1 MLNVNK
7 VWTPN
12 GYQTGPVN
20 SLVGKGESII
30 DYTNGTGT
38 LVTKGKVGVDN
49 QPSSVRRDDN
59 NVIAGNDIDWSNGM
73 KFSDQVAPLTAKLQ
87 MYNNIEKRVGKKS
100 ELSSLS
106 KQTMELQKNQLDRAK
121 APILQAMKNITDR
134 QERQHQIEDYAAQ
147 IKHNCGKDRFDKGKS
162 FWKSYTTGGKGK
174 VSNLMLDAGYALPAL
189 LETQMLNHWRRENPV
204 MPNIYA
210 ANRYAPIALQ
220 TMADNRVSANPI
232 LEKLYAQDRQ
242 AAYQLANSGG
252 YTGGQRQANRVALA
266 LGNQRNVADA
276 LMNVQEKNAAY
287 RNAYAEMAARLGD
300 SDAQRLQQSNQY
312 GWEAYNRAHGAKTKG
327 IETHLSNLGLI
338 GQKWLS
344 QRIKNKQYGDI
355 LDMYQQDIDNK
366 KEALKTIYGIGTD
379 GSKGATGNT
388 GSTKKSTGSG
398 ANNSY
403 IRPNGQQYEMNMY
416 QRNIQPQQNWQNKAM
431 QDIDNLQL
439 PDLPYQYTNY
449 LDTIDWS
456 KYFDAQKKY
465 NKIITGKN
473 GIPKSSQYYSYI
485 STDTPRGNYLSNLI
499 PQLIPTLPDTSK
511 YMQEYQKRMGI
522 PMDKLRSNYNKYLGG
537 DIFVHSNEP
546 LGFTRMTAPNN
557 KNTINEYGFP
567 INQDQMIR
575 GLLLYNNNFKVPSIK
590 Q

>member
-1 MLNVNK
+1 MLKGNK

-12 GYQTGPVN
+12 GYQDGPTN

-49 QPSSVRRDDN
+49 QPSSVSTNDN

-87 MYNNIEKRVGKKS
+87 MYNNIEKRVKENK
-100 ELSSLS
+100 LDSLS
-106 KQTMELQKNQLDRAK
+106 KQTKRLQTTQIQQAK
-121 APILQAMKNITDR
+121 TPILDMMKNITDR
-134 QERQHQIEDYAAQ
+134 QQMQHQVEDYNNY
-147 IKHNCGKDRFDKGKS
+147 IKHNCGKDRFDNGKS
-162 FWKSYTTGGKGK
+162 LWDKTKQAISNWSKSGKGK
-174 VSNLMLDAGYALPAL
+174 VPNLMIDAGYAFPAL
-189 LETQMLNHWRRENPV
+189 LETQMLNHWRNEKPI

-220 TMADNRVSANPI
+220 TMAGNRISANPI

-312 GWEAYNRAHGAKTKG
+312 GWEAYNKAHGAKTKG

-344 QRIKNKQYGDI
+344 QRIKNKQYEDTLG
-355 LDMYQQDIDNK
+355 LYQQDIDNRK
-366 KEALKTIYGIGTD
+366 DALKAIYGIGSNDTKSAVTS
-379 GSKGATGNT
+379 GPINNNTASKTTGGNLNILNKYYHNT
-388 GSTKKSTGSG
+388 PLGDVFSLNNPYRIPQADASMQRIPKGKYWMIPDQMQPKRYNSDQIRQAVSG
-398 ANNSY
+398 AQNTRQWAQNILNQNEINMGTIGDGNIYRDVNFRFIEPNNYTWQLRNRYPLAKVTY
-403 IRPNGQQYEMNMY
+403 IPG
-416 QRNIQPQQNWQNKAM
+416 
-431 QDIDNLQL
+431 IDN
-439 PDLPYQYTNY
+439 
-449 LDTIDWS
+449 
-456 KYFDAQKKY
+456 
-465 NKIITGKN
+465 
-473 GIPKSSQYYSYI
+473 
-485 STDTPRGNYLSNLI
+485 
-499 PQLIPTLPDTSK
+499 
-511 YMQEYQKRMGI
+511 
-522 PMDKLRSNYNKYLGG
+522 
-537 DIFVHSNEP
+537 
-546 LGFTRMTAPNN
+546 
-557 KNTINEYGFP
+557 
-567 INQDQMIR
+567 
-575 GLLLYNNNFKVPSIK
+575 
-590 Q
+590 

>member
-1 MLNVNK
+1 MLKGNK

-12 GYQTGPVN
+12 GYQAGPVN

-87 MYNNIEKRVGKKS
+87 MYNDIEKRAGKKS
-100 ELSSLS
+100 DLSSLS
-106 KQTMELQKNQLDRAK
+106 KQTIELQKNQLDRAK

-134 QERQHQIEDYAAQ
+134 QEKQHQIEDYEAQ

-174 VSNLMLDAGYALPAL
+174 VSNLMLDTGYALPAL

-210 ANRYAPIALQ
+210 ANKYAPIALQ
-220 TMADNRVSANPI
+220 TMAGNRVSANPI

-355 LDMYQQDIDNK
+355 LDIYQQDVDNK
-366 KEALKTIYGIGTD
+366 KEALKTIYGIGAD
-379 GSKGATGNT
+379 GSKGAASSGSTNKASTVSGVAPINYRNIAPGWTPSQYSPFIGSPNITRQNTKYDPILNTGKQVVYSQTPSSIPFQSTGNT
-388 GSTKKSTGSG
+388 IMHHNDFVPDDSRQLTDEQR
-398 ANNSY
+398 ARFNS
-403 IRPNGQQYEMNMY
+403 IILHPGE
-416 QRNIQPQQNWQNKAM
+416 QRYLRSYKYGM
-431 QDIDNLQL
+431 QDVIQNPLWFLYGARPDDRL
-439 PDLPYQYTNY
+439 PGFYMNKRNRTNFYT
-449 LDTIDWS
+449 
-456 KYFDAQKKY
+456 
-465 NKIITGKN
+465 
-473 GIPKSSQYYSYI
+473 GI
-485 STDTPRGNYLSNLI
+485 
-499 PQLIPTLPDTSK
+499 
-511 YMQEYQKRMGI
+511 
-522 PMDKLRSNYNKYLGG
+522 
-537 DIFVHSNEP
+537 
-546 LGFTRMTAPNN
+546 
-557 KNTINEYGFP
+557 
-567 INQDQMIR
+567 
-575 GLLLYNNNFKVPSIK
+575 
-590 Q
+590 

>member
-1 MLNVNK
+1 MLKGNK

-12 GYQTGPVN
+12 GYQSGPVN

-49 QPSSVRRDDN
+49 QPSSVSVNDN
-59 NVIAGNDIDWSNGM
+59 NVIAGNDVDWSNGM

-87 MYNNIEKRVGKKS
+87 MYNNIEKRAGKKS

-147 IKHNCGKDRFDKGKS
+147 IKHNCGKDRFDNGKS
-162 FWKSYTTGGKGK
+162 LWDKTKQTISSWSKSGKGK
-174 VSNLMLDAGYALPAL
+174 VSNSMLDLGYAFPAL

-210 ANRYAPIALQ
+210 ANRYTPIALQ
-220 TMADNRVSANPI
+220 TMAGNRVSANPI

-327 IETHLSNLGLI
+327 IETHLANLGLI

-355 LDMYQQDIDNK
+355 LDIYQQDVDNK
-366 KEALKTIYGIGTD
+366 KEALKTIYGIGAD
-379 GSKGATGNT
+379 GSKGVAASGSANKVGSASGSTPISYKNISPGWTPSQYSPFIGSPNITRQNTKYDPILNTEKQVVYSQTPSSIPFQSTGNT
-388 GSTKKSTGSG
+388 IMHHNDFVPDDGRQLTDEQR
-398 ANNSY
+398 ARFNS
-403 IRPNGQQYEMNMY
+403 IVLHPGE
-416 QRNIQPQQNWQNKAM
+416 QRYLRSYKYGM
-431 QDIDNLQL
+431 QDVIQNPLWFLYGSRPDDRL
-439 PDLPYQYTNY
+439 PGFYMNKRNRTNFYT
-449 LDTIDWS
+449 
-456 KYFDAQKKY
+456 
-465 NKIITGKN
+465 
-473 GIPKSSQYYSYI
+473 GI
-485 STDTPRGNYLSNLI
+485 
-499 PQLIPTLPDTSK
+499 
-511 YMQEYQKRMGI
+511 
-522 PMDKLRSNYNKYLGG
+522 
-537 DIFVHSNEP
+537 
-546 LGFTRMTAPNN
+546 
-557 KNTINEYGFP
+557 
-567 INQDQMIR
+567 
-575 GLLLYNNNFKVPSIK
+575 
-590 Q
+590 

>member
-1 MLNVNK
+1 MLKGNK

-12 GYQTGPVN
+12 GYQSGPVN

-49 QPSSVRRDDN
+49 QPSSVSVNDN

-87 MYNNIEKRVGKKS
+87 MYNNIEKRAGKKS

-147 IKHNCGKDRFDKGKS
+147 IKHNCGKDRFDNGKS
-162 FWKSYTTGGKGK
+162 LWDKTKQTISSWTKSGKGK
-174 VSNLMLDAGYALPAL
+174 VSNSMLDLGYAFPAL

-210 ANRYAPIALQ
+210 ANKYAPIALQ
-220 TMADNRVSANPI
+220 TMAGNRVSANPI

-327 IETHLSNLGLI
+327 IEKHLSNLGLI

-355 LDMYQQDIDNK
+355 LDMYQQDVDNK
-366 KEALKTIYGIGTD
+366 KEALKTIYGIGAGDT
-379 GSKGATGNT
+379 KGAAASGSTSKSSNASGTASINYRNIAPGWTPSQYSPFIGSPNITRQNTKYDPILNTGKQVVYSQTPTSIPFQSTGNT
-388 GSTKKSTGSG
+388 IMHHNDFVQDDSRQLTDEQM
-398 ANNSY
+398 ARFNS
-403 IRPNGQQYEMNMY
+403 IVLHPGE
-416 QRNIQPQQNWQNKAM
+416 QRYLRSYKYGM
-431 QDIDNLQL
+431 QDVIQNPLWFLYGARPDDRL
-439 PDLPYQYTNY
+439 PGFYMNKRNRTNFYT
-449 LDTIDWS
+449 
-456 KYFDAQKKY
+456 
-465 NKIITGKN
+465 
-473 GIPKSSQYYSYI
+473 GI
-485 STDTPRGNYLSNLI
+485 
-499 PQLIPTLPDTSK
+499 
-511 YMQEYQKRMGI
+511 
-522 PMDKLRSNYNKYLGG
+522 
-537 DIFVHSNEP
+537 
-546 LGFTRMTAPNN
+546 
-557 KNTINEYGFP
+557 
-567 INQDQMIR
+567 
-575 GLLLYNNNFKVPSIK
+575 
-590 Q
+590 

>member
-1 MLNVNK
+1 MLKGNK

-12 GYQTGPVN
+12 GYQSGPVN

-49 QPSSVRRDDN
+49 QPSSVSVNDN
-59 NVIAGNDIDWSNGM
+59 NVIAGNDVDWSNGM

-87 MYNNIEKRVGKKS
+87 MYNNIEKRAGKKS

-147 IKHNCGKDRFDKGKS
+147 IKHNCGKDRFDNGKS
-162 FWKSYTTGGKGK
+162 LWDKTKQTISSWSKSGKGK
-174 VSNLMLDAGYALPAL
+174 VSNSMLDLGYAFPAL

-210 ANRYAPIALQ
+210 ANRYTPIALQ
-220 TMADNRVSANPI
+220 TMAGNRVSANPI
-232 LEKLYAQDRQ
+232 LEKLYAQDIQ

-327 IETHLSNLGLI
+327 IETHLANLGLI

-355 LDMYQQDIDNK
+355 LDIYQQDVDNK
-366 KEALKTIYGIGTD
+366 KDALKTIYGIGAD
-379 GSKGATGNT
+379 GSKGAAASGSTNKVGSASGSASINYRNIAPGWTPSQYSPFIGSPNITRQNTKYDPILNTGKQVVYSQTPSSIPFQSTGNT
-388 GSTKKSTGSG
+388 IMHHNDFVPDDGRQLTDEQR
-398 ANNSY
+398 ARFNS
-403 IRPNGQQYEMNMY
+403 IVLHPGE
-416 QRNIQPQQNWQNKAM
+416 QRYLRSYKYGM
-431 QDIDNLQL
+431 QDVIQNPLWFLYGSRPDDRL
-439 PDLPYQYTNY
+439 PGFYMNKRNRTNFYT
-449 LDTIDWS
+449 
-456 KYFDAQKKY
+456 
-465 NKIITGKN
+465 
-473 GIPKSSQYYSYI
+473 GI
-485 STDTPRGNYLSNLI
+485 
-499 PQLIPTLPDTSK
+499 
-511 YMQEYQKRMGI
+511 
-522 PMDKLRSNYNKYLGG
+522 
-537 DIFVHSNEP
+537 
-546 LGFTRMTAPNN
+546 
-557 KNTINEYGFP
+557 
-567 INQDQMIR
+567 
-575 GLLLYNNNFKVPSIK
+575 
-590 Q
+590 

>member
-1 MLNVNK
+1 MLKGNK

-12 GYQTGPVN
+12 GYQAGPVN

-87 MYNNIEKRVGKKS
+87 MYNDIEKRAGKKS
-100 ELSSLS
+100 DLSSLS
-106 KQTMELQKNQLDRAK
+106 KQTIELQKNQLDRAK

-134 QERQHQIEDYAAQ
+134 QEKQHQIEDYAAQ

-174 VSNLMLDAGYALPAL
+174 VSNLMLDTGYAFPAL

-220 TMADNRVSANPI
+220 TMAGNRVSANPI

-276 LMNVQEKNAAY
+276 LMNVQEKNTAY

-327 IETHLSNLGLI
+327 IETHLANLGLI

-344 QRIKNKQYGDI
+344 QRIKNKHYGDI
-355 LDMYQQDIDNK
+355 LDIYQQDVDNK

-379 GSKGATGNT
+379 GTKDTAASGSANKVGSASGSTPISYKNIAPGWTPSQYSPFIGSPNITRQNTKYDPILNTGKQVVYSQTPSSIPFQSTGNT
-388 GSTKKSTGSG
+388 IMHHNVFVPDDGRQLTDEQR
-398 ANNSY
+398 ARFNS
-403 IRPNGQQYEMNMY
+403 IVLHPGE
-416 QRNIQPQQNWQNKAM
+416 QRYLRSYKYGM
-431 QDIDNLQL
+431 QDVIQNPLWFLYGSRPDDRL
-439 PDLPYQYTNY
+439 PGFYMNKRNRTNFYT
-449 LDTIDWS
+449 
-456 KYFDAQKKY
+456 
-465 NKIITGKN
+465 
-473 GIPKSSQYYSYI
+473 GI
-485 STDTPRGNYLSNLI
+485 
-499 PQLIPTLPDTSK
+499 
-511 YMQEYQKRMGI
+511 
-522 PMDKLRSNYNKYLGG
+522 
-537 DIFVHSNEP
+537 
-546 LGFTRMTAPNN
+546 
-557 KNTINEYGFP
+557 
-567 INQDQMIR
+567 
-575 GLLLYNNNFKVPSIK
+575 
-590 Q
+590 

>member
-1 MLNVNK
+1 MLKGNK

-12 GYQTGPVN
+12 GYQSGPVN

-49 QPSSVRRDDN
+49 QPSSVSVNDN
-59 NVIAGNDIDWSNGM
+59 NVIAGNDVDWSNGM

-87 MYNNIEKRVGKKS
+87 MYNNIEKRAGKKS

-147 IKHNCGKDRFDKGKS
+147 IKHNCGKDRFDNGKS
-162 FWKSYTTGGKGK
+162 LWDKTKQTISSWTKSGKGK
-174 VSNLMLDAGYALPAL
+174 VSNITLDAGYAFPAL

-220 TMADNRVSANPI
+220 TMAGNRVSANPI

-355 LDMYQQDIDNK
+355 LDIYQQDVDNK
-366 KEALKTIYGIGTD
+366 KEALKTIYGIGADNVKGTAAS
-379 GSKGATGNT
+379 GSTSKSINAPGTAPINYKNIAPGWTPSQYSPFIGSPNITRQNTKYDPILNTWKQVVYSQTPTSIPFQSTGNT
-388 GSTKKSTGSG
+388 IMHHNDFVPDDSRQLTDEQR
-398 ANNSY
+398 ARFNS
-403 IRPNGQQYEMNMY
+403 IVLHPGE
-416 QRNIQPQQNWQNKAM
+416 QRYLRSYKYGM
-431 QDIDNLQL
+431 QDVIQNPLWFLYGARPDDRL
-439 PDLPYQYTNY
+439 PGFYMNKRNRTNFYT
-449 LDTIDWS
+449 
-456 KYFDAQKKY
+456 
-465 NKIITGKN
+465 
-473 GIPKSSQYYSYI
+473 GI
-485 STDTPRGNYLSNLI
+485 
-499 PQLIPTLPDTSK
+499 
-511 YMQEYQKRMGI
+511 
-522 PMDKLRSNYNKYLGG
+522 
-537 DIFVHSNEP
+537 
-546 LGFTRMTAPNN
+546 
-557 KNTINEYGFP
+557 
-567 INQDQMIR
+567 
-575 GLLLYNNNFKVPSIK
+575 
-590 Q
+590 

>member
-1 MLNVNK
+1 MLKGNK

-12 GYQTGPVN
+12 GYQSGPVN

-49 QPSSVRRDDN
+49 QPSSVSINDN
-59 NVIAGNDIDWSNGM
+59 NVIAGNDVDWSNGM

-87 MYNNIEKRVGKKS
+87 MYNNIEKRAGKKS

-147 IKHNCGKDRFDKGKS
+147 IKHNCGKDRFDNGKS
-162 FWKSYTTGGKGK
+162 LWDKTKQTISSWSKSGNGK
-174 VSNLMLDAGYALPAL
+174 VSNLMLDAGYAFPAL

-220 TMADNRVSANPI
+220 TMAGNRVSANPI

-327 IETHLSNLGLI
+327 IETHLANLGLI

-355 LDMYQQDIDNK
+355 LDIYQQDVDNK
-366 KEALKTIYGIGTD
+366 KEALKTIYGIGAD
-379 GSKGATGNT
+379 DSKGAAASGSTNKVGSASGSASINYRNIAPGWTPSQYSPFIGSPNITRQNTKYDPILNTGKQVVYSQTPSSIPFQSTGNT
-388 GSTKKSTGSG
+388 IMHHNDFVPDDGRQLTDEQR
-398 ANNSY
+398 ARFNS
-403 IRPNGQQYEMNMY
+403 IVLHPGE
-416 QRNIQPQQNWQNKAM
+416 QRYLRSYKYGM
-431 QDIDNLQL
+431 QDVIQNPLWFLYGSRPDDRLPGFYMNKRNRTNL
-439 PDLPYQYTNY
+439 YT
-449 LDTIDWS
+449 
-456 KYFDAQKKY
+456 
-465 NKIITGKN
+465 
-473 GIPKSSQYYSYI
+473 GI
-485 STDTPRGNYLSNLI
+485 
-499 PQLIPTLPDTSK
+499 
-511 YMQEYQKRMGI
+511 
-522 PMDKLRSNYNKYLGG
+522 
-537 DIFVHSNEP
+537 
-546 LGFTRMTAPNN
+546 
-557 KNTINEYGFP
+557 
-567 INQDQMIR
+567 
-575 GLLLYNNNFKVPSIK
+575 
-590 Q
+590 

>member
-1 MLNVNK
+1 MLKGNK

-12 GYQTGPVN
+12 GYQSGPIN

-49 QPSSVRRDDN
+49 QPSSVSVNDN

-87 MYNNIEKRVGKKS
+87 MYNNIEKRAGKKS

-134 QERQHQIEDYAAQ
+134 QEKQHQIEDYAAQ
-147 IKHNCGKDRFDKGKS
+147 IKHNCGKDRFDNGKS
-162 FWKSYTTGGKGK
+162 LWDKTKQTISSWTKSGKGK
-174 VSNLMLDAGYALPAL
+174 VSNSMLDLGYAFPAL

-220 TMADNRVSANPI
+220 TMAGNRVSANPI

-327 IETHLSNLGLI
+327 IETHLSNLGLV

-355 LDMYQQDIDNK
+355 LDIYQQDVDNK
-366 KEALKTIYGIGTD
+366 KEALKTIYGIGAD
-379 GSKGATGNT
+379 DVKGAAASGPTSKSSNTSGMASINYRNIAPGWTPSQYSPFIGSPNITLQNTKYDPILNTGKQVVYSQTPTSIPFQSTGNT
-388 GSTKKSTGSG
+388 IMHHNDFVQDDSRQLTDEQR
-398 ANNSY
+398 ARFNS
-403 IRPNGQQYEMNMY
+403 IVLHPGE
-416 QRNIQPQQNWQNKAM
+416 QRYLRSYKYGM
-431 QDIDNLQL
+431 QDVIQNPLWFLYGARPDDRL
-439 PDLPYQYTNY
+439 PGFYMNKRNRTNFYT
-449 LDTIDWS
+449 
-456 KYFDAQKKY
+456 
-465 NKIITGKN
+465 
-473 GIPKSSQYYSYI
+473 GI
-485 STDTPRGNYLSNLI
+485 
-499 PQLIPTLPDTSK
+499 
-511 YMQEYQKRMGI
+511 
-522 PMDKLRSNYNKYLGG
+522 
-537 DIFVHSNEP
+537 
-546 LGFTRMTAPNN
+546 
-557 KNTINEYGFP
+557 
-567 INQDQMIR
+567 
-575 GLLLYNNNFKVPSIK
+575 
-590 Q
+590 

>member
-1 MLNVNK
+1 MLKGNK

-12 GYQTGPVN
+12 GYQSGPVN

-49 QPSSVRRDDN
+49 QPSSVSVNDN
-59 NVIAGNDIDWSNGM
+59 NVIAGNDVDWSNGM

-87 MYNNIEKRVGKKS
+87 MYNNIEKRAGKKS

-147 IKHNCGKDRFDKGKS
+147 IKHNCGKDRFDNGKS
-162 FWKSYTTGGKGK
+162 LWDKTKQTISSWSKSGKGK
-174 VSNLMLDAGYALPAL
+174 VSNSMLDLGYAFPAL

-220 TMADNRVSANPI
+220 TMAGNRVSANPI

-327 IETHLSNLGLI
+327 IETHLANLGLI

-355 LDMYQQDIDNK
+355 LDIYQQDVDNK
-366 KEALKTIYGIGTD
+366 KDALKTIYGIGAD
-379 GSKGATGNT
+379 GSKGAAASGSTNKVGSASGSASINYRNIAPGWTPSQYSPFIGSPNITRQNTKYDPILNTGKQVVYSQTPSSIPFQSTGNT
-388 GSTKKSTGSG
+388 IMHHNDFVPDDGRQLTDEQR
-398 ANNSY
+398 ARFNS
-403 IRPNGQQYEMNMY
+403 IVLHPGE
-416 QRNIQPQQNWQNKAM
+416 QRYLRSYKYGM
-431 QDIDNLQL
+431 QDVIQNPLWFLYGSRPDDRL
-439 PDLPYQYTNY
+439 PGFYMNKRNRTNFYT
-449 LDTIDWS
+449 
-456 KYFDAQKKY
+456 
-465 NKIITGKN
+465 
-473 GIPKSSQYYSYI
+473 GI
-485 STDTPRGNYLSNLI
+485 
-499 PQLIPTLPDTSK
+499 
-511 YMQEYQKRMGI
+511 
-522 PMDKLRSNYNKYLGG
+522 
-537 DIFVHSNEP
+537 
-546 LGFTRMTAPNN
+546 
-557 KNTINEYGFP
+557 
-567 INQDQMIR
+567 
-575 GLLLYNNNFKVPSIK
+575 
-590 Q
+590 

>member
-1 MLNVNK
+1 MLKGNK

-12 GYQTGPVN
+12 GYQAGPVN

-49 QPSSVRRDDN
+49 QPSSVRRDDD

-87 MYNNIEKRVGKKS
+87 MYNDIEKRAGKKS
-100 ELSSLS
+100 DLSSLS
-106 KQTMELQKNQLDRAK
+106 KQTIELQKNQLDRAK

-134 QERQHQIEDYAAQ
+134 QEKQHQIEDYAAQ

-174 VSNLMLDAGYALPAL
+174 VSNLMLDTGYALPAL

-220 TMADNRVSANPI
+220 TMAGNRVSANPI

-312 GWEAYNRAHGAKTKG
+312 GWEAYNRAHGAKTNG

-355 LDMYQQDIDNK
+355 LDIYQQDVDNK
-366 KEALKTIYGIGTD
+366 KEALKTIYGIGAD
-379 GSKGATGNT
+379 GSKGTSASGSTNKASNTPDAASINYRNIAPGWTPSYYSPFIGSPNITRQNTKYDPILNTGKQVVYSQTPASIPFQSTGNT
-388 GSTKKSTGSG
+388 IMHHNDFVPYDGRQLTDEQR
-398 ANNSY
+398 ARFNS
-403 IRPNGQQYEMNMY
+403 IVLHPGE
-416 QRNIQPQQNWQNKAM
+416 QRYLRSYKYGM
-431 QDIDNLQL
+431 QDVIQNPLWFLYGSRQDDRL
-439 PDLPYQYTNY
+439 PGFYMNKRNRTNFYT
-449 LDTIDWS
+449 
-456 KYFDAQKKY
+456 
-465 NKIITGKN
+465 
-473 GIPKSSQYYSYI
+473 GI
-485 STDTPRGNYLSNLI
+485 
-499 PQLIPTLPDTSK
+499 
-511 YMQEYQKRMGI
+511 
-522 PMDKLRSNYNKYLGG
+522 
-537 DIFVHSNEP
+537 
-546 LGFTRMTAPNN
+546 
-557 KNTINEYGFP
+557 
-567 INQDQMIR
+567 
-575 GLLLYNNNFKVPSIK
+575 
-590 Q
+590 

>member
-1 MLNVNK
+1 MLKGNK

-12 GYQTGPVN
+12 GYQAGPVN

-87 MYNNIEKRVGKKS
+87 MYNDIEKRAGKKS
-100 ELSSLS
+100 DLSSLS
-106 KQTMELQKNQLDRAK
+106 KQTIELQKNQLDRAK

-134 QERQHQIEDYAAQ
+134 QEKQHQIEDYAAQ

-174 VSNLMLDAGYALPAL
+174 VSNLMLDTGYAFPAL

-220 TMADNRVSANPI
+220 TMAGNRVSANPV

-327 IETHLSNLGLI
+327 IETHLANLGLI

-366 KEALKTIYGIGTD
+366 KEALKTIYGIGAD
-379 GSKGATGNT
+379 GSKGTSASGSTNKASNAPDAASINYRNIAPGWTPSQYSPFIGSPNITRQNTKYDPILNTGKQVVYSQTPASIQFQSTGNT
-388 GSTKKSTGSG
+388 IMHHNDFVPYDGRQLTDEQR
-398 ANNSY
+398 ARFNS
-403 IRPNGQQYEMNMY
+403 IVLHPGE
-416 QRNIQPQQNWQNKAM
+416 QRYLRSYKYGM
-431 QDIDNLQL
+431 QDVIQNPLWFLYGSRQDDRLPGFYMNKRNRTNL
-439 PDLPYQYTNY
+439 YT
-449 LDTIDWS
+449 
-456 KYFDAQKKY
+456 
-465 NKIITGKN
+465 
-473 GIPKSSQYYSYI
+473 GI
-485 STDTPRGNYLSNLI
+485 
-499 PQLIPTLPDTSK
+499 
-511 YMQEYQKRMGI
+511 
-522 PMDKLRSNYNKYLGG
+522 
-537 DIFVHSNEP
+537 
-546 LGFTRMTAPNN
+546 
-557 KNTINEYGFP
+557 
-567 INQDQMIR
+567 
-575 GLLLYNNNFKVPSIK
+575 
-590 Q
+590 

>member
-1 MLNVNK
+1 MLKGNK

-12 GYQTGPVN
+12 GYQSGPIN

-49 QPSSVRRDDN
+49 QPSSVRINDN

-147 IKHNCGKDRFDKGKS
+147 IKHNCGKDKFDSGKS

-174 VSNLMLDAGYALPAL
+174 VSNLMLDTGYALPAL

-220 TMADNRVSANPI
+220 TMAGNRVSANTI

-366 KEALKTIYGIGTD
+366 KEALKTIYGIGAD
-379 GSKGATGNT
+379 GSKDAVASGSTNKAGSASGSASINYRNIAPGWTPSQYSPFIGSPNITRQNTKYDPILNTGKQVVYSQTPASIPFQSIGNT
-388 GSTKKSTGSG
+388 IMHHNDFVPDDSRQLTDEQR
-398 ANNSY
+398 ARFNS
-403 IRPNGQQYEMNMY
+403 IVLHPGE
-416 QRNIQPQQNWQNKAM
+416 QRYLRSYKYGM
-431 QDIDNLQL
+431 QDVIQNPLWFLYGSAQDDRL
-439 PDLPYQYTNY
+439 PGFYMNKRNRTNFYT
-449 LDTIDWS
+449 
-456 KYFDAQKKY
+456 
-465 NKIITGKN
+465 
-473 GIPKSSQYYSYI
+473 GI
-485 STDTPRGNYLSNLI
+485 
-499 PQLIPTLPDTSK
+499 
-511 YMQEYQKRMGI
+511 
-522 PMDKLRSNYNKYLGG
+522 
-537 DIFVHSNEP
+537 
-546 LGFTRMTAPNN
+546 
-557 KNTINEYGFP
+557 
-567 INQDQMIR
+567 
-575 GLLLYNNNFKVPSIK
+575 
-590 Q
+590 

>member
-1 MLNVNK
+1 MLKGNK

-12 GYQTGPVN
+12 GYQAGPVN

-87 MYNNIEKRVGKKS
+87 MYNDIEKRAGNKS
-100 ELSSLS
+100 DLSSLS
-106 KQTMELQKNQLDRAK
+106 KQTIELQKNQLDRAK

-134 QERQHQIEDYAAQ
+134 QEKQHQIEDYAAQ
-147 IKHNCGKDRFDKGKS
+147 IKHNCGKDRFDNGKNLWDKTKQTIS
-162 FWKSYTTGGKGK
+162 SWSKSGKGK
-174 VSNLMLDAGYALPAL
+174 VSNLMLDAGYAFPAL

-220 TMADNRVSANPI
+220 TMAGNRVSANPI

-344 QRIKNKQYGDI
+344 QRMKNKQYGDI

-366 KEALKTIYGIGTD
+366 NAALKAIYGIGADDAKGTAAS
-379 GSKGATGNT
+379 GSTSKSSNASGTSSINYRNIAPGWTPSQYSPFIGSPNITRQNTKYDPILNTGKQVVYSQTPASIPFQSTGNT
-388 GSTKKSTGSG
+388 IMHHNDFVPDDSRQLTDEQR
-398 ANNSY
+398 ARFNS
-403 IRPNGQQYEMNMY
+403 IVLHPGE
-416 QRNIQPQQNWQNKAM
+416 QRYLRSYKYGM
-431 QDIDNLQL
+431 QDVIQNPLWFLYGSRQDDRLPGFYMNKRNRTNL
-439 PDLPYQYTNY
+439 YT
-449 LDTIDWS
+449 
-456 KYFDAQKKY
+456 
-465 NKIITGKN
+465 
-473 GIPKSSQYYSYI
+473 GI
-485 STDTPRGNYLSNLI
+485 
-499 PQLIPTLPDTSK
+499 
-511 YMQEYQKRMGI
+511 
-522 PMDKLRSNYNKYLGG
+522 
-537 DIFVHSNEP
+537 
-546 LGFTRMTAPNN
+546 
-557 KNTINEYGFP
+557 
-567 INQDQMIR
+567 
-575 GLLLYNNNFKVPSIK
+575 
-590 Q
+590 

>member
-1 MLNVNK
+1 
-7 VWTPN
+7 
-12 GYQTGPVN
+12 
-20 SLVGKGESII
+20 
-30 DYTNGTGT
+30 
-38 LVTKGKVGVDN
+38 
-49 QPSSVRRDDN
+49 
-59 NVIAGNDIDWSNGM
+59 
-73 KFSDQVAPLTAKLQ
+73 
-87 MYNNIEKRVGKKS
+87 MYNNIEKRAGKKS

-147 IKHNCGKDRFDKGKS
+147 IKHNCGKDKFDSGKS

-174 VSNLMLDAGYALPAL
+174 VSNLMLDTGYALPAL

-220 TMADNRVSANPI
+220 TMAGNRVSANPI

-312 GWEAYNRAHGAKTKG
+312 GWEAYNREHGAKTKG

-366 KEALKTIYGIGTD
+366 KEALKTIYGIGAD
-379 GSKGATGNT
+379 GSKGAEASGSTNKAGGESGLSSINYRNIAPGWTPSQYSPFIGSPNITRQNTKYDPILNTGKQVVYSQTPASIPFQSIGNT
-388 GSTKKSTGSG
+388 IMHHNDFVPDDSRQLTDEQRARFNSIVLHPGEQRYLRSYKYGMQDVIQNPLWFLYGSTPDDRLPGFYMNKRNRTNFYTG
-398 ANNSY
+398 
-403 IRPNGQQYEMNMY
+403 I
-416 QRNIQPQQNWQNKAM
+416 
-431 QDIDNLQL
+431 
-439 PDLPYQYTNY
+439 
-449 LDTIDWS
+449 
-456 KYFDAQKKY
+456 
-465 NKIITGKN
+465 
-473 GIPKSSQYYSYI
+473 
-485 STDTPRGNYLSNLI
+485 
-499 PQLIPTLPDTSK
+499 
-511 YMQEYQKRMGI
+511 
-522 PMDKLRSNYNKYLGG
+522 
-537 DIFVHSNEP
+537 
-546 LGFTRMTAPNN
+546 
-557 KNTINEYGFP
+557 
-567 INQDQMIR
+567 
-575 GLLLYNNNFKVPSIK
+575 
-590 Q
+590 

>member
-1 MLNVNK
+1 MLKGNK

-12 GYQTGPVN
+12 GYQAGPVN

-174 VSNLMLDAGYALPAL
+174 VSNLMLDAGYAFPAL

-220 TMADNRVSANPI
+220 TIAGNRVSANPI

-312 GWEAYNRAHGAKTKG
+312 GWEAYNRANGAKTKG

-355 LDMYQQDIDNK
+355 LDIYQQDVDNK
-366 KEALKTIYGIGTD
+366 KEALKTIYGIGAD
-379 GSKGATGNT
+379 GNKGAAASGNT
-388 GSTKKSTGSG
+388 GGT
-398 ANNSY
+398 NNSY
-403 IRPNGQQYEMNMY
+403 TRPTGQPYEMNMY
-416 QRNIQPQQNWQNKAM
+416 QRNIQPQQNWQNKAI
-431 QDIDNLQL
+431 QDIGNLPL
-439 PDLPYQYTNY
+439 PYLPYQYTNY
-449 LDTIDWS
+449 LDTIDWA

-465 NKIITGKN
+465 NGIITGKN
-473 GIPKSSQYYSYI
+473 GIPKSPYYYSYI
-485 STDTPRGNYLSNLI
+485 STNTPQGNYLSNLI

-522 PMDKLRSNYNKYLGG
+522 PMYKLRSNYNKYLGG
-537 DIFVHSNEP
+537 DIFVDSKEP
-546 LGFTRMTAPNN
+546 LGFTRMTTPNN

-567 INQDQMIR
+567 INQNQMIR

>member
-1 MLNVNK
+1 MLKGNK

-12 GYQTGPVN
+12 GYQAGPVN

-38 LVTKGKVGVDN
+38 LVTKGKVGVDD

-87 MYNNIEKRVGKKS
+87 MYNDIEKRAGKKS
-100 ELSSLS
+100 DLSSLS
-106 KQTMELQKNQLDRAK
+106 KQTIELQKNQLDRAK

-134 QERQHQIEDYAAQ
+134 QEKQHQIEDYAAQ

-174 VSNLMLDAGYALPAL
+174 VSNLILDTGYALPAL
-189 LETQMLNHWRRENPV
+189 LETQMLNHWRRESPV
-204 MPNIYA
+204 MPSIYA

-220 TMADNRVSANPI
+220 TMAGNRVSANPI

-242 AAYQLANSGG
+242 AAYQIANSGG

-344 QRIKNKQYGDI
+344 QRIKNKQYGDV

-366 KEALKTIYGIGTD
+366 NAALKAIYGIGAD
-379 GSKGATGNT
+379 GSKGAAASGSTNKASNASGSASINYRNIAPGWTPSQYSPFIGSPNITRQNTKYDPILNTGKQVVYSQTPSSIPFQSTGNT
-388 GSTKKSTGSG
+388 IMHHNDFVPDDSRQLTDEQR
-398 ANNSY
+398 ARFNS
-403 IRPNGQQYEMNMY
+403 IVLHPGE
-416 QRNIQPQQNWQNKAM
+416 QRYLRSYKYGM
-431 QDIDNLQL
+431 QDVIQNPLWFLYGARPDNRL
-439 PDLPYQYTNY
+439 PGFYMNKRNRTNFYT
-449 LDTIDWS
+449 
-456 KYFDAQKKY
+456 
-465 NKIITGKN
+465 
-473 GIPKSSQYYSYI
+473 GI
-485 STDTPRGNYLSNLI
+485 
-499 PQLIPTLPDTSK
+499 
-511 YMQEYQKRMGI
+511 
-522 PMDKLRSNYNKYLGG
+522 
-537 DIFVHSNEP
+537 
-546 LGFTRMTAPNN
+546 
-557 KNTINEYGFP
+557 
-567 INQDQMIR
+567 
-575 GLLLYNNNFKVPSIK
+575 
-590 Q
+590 

>member
-1 MLNVNK
+1 MLKGNK

-12 GYQTGPVN
+12 GYQSGPVN

-49 QPSSVRRDDN
+49 QPSSVSVNDN

-87 MYNNIEKRVGKKS
+87 MYNNIEKRVGKKP

-134 QERQHQIEDYAAQ
+134 QEKQHQIEDYAAQ
-147 IKHNCGKDRFDKGKS
+147 IKHNCGKDRFDNGKS
-162 FWKSYTTGGKGK
+162 LWDKTKQTISSWSKSGKGK
-174 VSNLMLDAGYALPAL
+174 VSNLMLDAGYAFPAL

-220 TMADNRVSANPI
+220 TMAGNRVSANPI

-327 IETHLSNLGLI
+327 IETHLANLGLI

-355 LDMYQQDIDNK
+355 LGMYQQDIDNRK
-366 KEALKTIYGIGTD
+366 DALKTIYGIGGDTTSD
-379 GSKGATGNT
+379 TTTSGKTGGNIGANINPVPGSKINKDVLNLKYGDYSINKLNAPYGKYWYIDPDKVADSAKYTRNWAKSKEQYQRGAFGTPYERINFSSDYTG
-388 GSTKKSTGSG
+388 GFG
-398 ANNSY
+398 
-403 IRPNGQQYEMNMY
+403 PNG
-416 QRNIQPQQNWQNKAM
+416 
-431 QDIDNLQL
+431 LFL
-439 PDLPYQYTNY
+439 PTWAGSIFDYNPYNV
-449 LDTIDWS
+449 
-456 KYFDAQKKY
+456 
-465 NKIITGKN
+465 
-473 GIPKSSQYYSYI
+473 
-485 STDTPRGNYLSNLI
+485 
-499 PQLIPTLPDTSK
+499 TSLRL
-511 YMQEYQKRMGI
+511 KR
-522 PMDKLRSNYNKYLGG
+522 
-537 DIFVHSNEP
+537 
-546 LGFTRMTAPNN
+546 
-557 KNTINEYGFP
+557 
-567 INQDQMIR
+567 
-575 GLLLYNNNFKVPSIK
+575 
-590 Q
+590 

>member
-12 GYQTGPVN
+12 GYQAGPVN

-87 MYNNIEKRVGKKS
+87 MYNNIEKRAGKKS

-134 QERQHQIEDYAAQ
+134 QEIQHQIEDYAAQ
-147 IKHNCGKDRFDKGKS
+147 IKHNCGKDRFDSGKS

-189 LETQMLNHWRRENPV
+189 LETQMLNNWRRENPV

-220 TMADNRVSANPI
+220 TMAGNRVSANPI

-266 LGNQRNVADA
+266 LGNQRNIADA
-276 LMNVQEKNAAY
+276 LMDVQEKNAAY

-312 GWEAYNRAHGAKTKG
+312 GWEAYNRAHGAKAKG

-366 KEALKTIYGIGTD
+366 KEALKTIYGIGAD
-379 GSKGATGNT
+379 GSKDAKVS
-388 GSTKKSTGSG
+388 GSTNKASNVSGVTNSNHVYNGNFNILDQYYRNTPLGDVFSLYSKYRIPQVDTSMQRIPKGKYWMTPDQMPLKRYNSDQIRQAISG
-398 ANNSY
+398 AQNTRQWAQNVLNQNEINLGTIGDGNIYRDAY
-403 IRPNGQQYEMNMY
+403 IHFKEPN
-416 QRNIQPQQNWQNKAM
+416 
-431 QDIDNLQL
+431 
-439 PDLPYQYTNY
+439 
-449 LDTIDWS
+449 
-456 KYFDAQKKY
+456 
-465 NKIITGKN
+465 
-473 GIPKSSQYYSYI
+473 
-485 STDTPRGNYLSNLI
+485 NLI
-499 PQLIPTLPDTSK
+499 WQL
-511 YMQEYQKRMGI
+511 R
-522 PMDKLRSNYNKYLGG
+522 
-537 DIFVHSNEP
+537 
-546 LGFTRMTAPNN
+546 N
-557 KNTINEYGFP
+557 KNP
-567 INQDQMIR
+567 
-575 GLLLYNNNFKVPSIK
+575 LAKVTYIPGIG
-590 Q
+590 

>member
-1 MLNVNK
+1 MLKGNK

-12 GYQTGPVN
+12 GYQSGPVN

-30 DYTNGTGT
+30 DYTNDTGT

-49 QPSSVRRDDN
+49 QPSSVSVNDN
-59 NVIAGNDIDWSNGM
+59 NVIAGNDVDWSNGM

-87 MYNNIEKRVGKKS
+87 MYNNIEKRAGKKS

-147 IKHNCGKDRFDKGKS
+147 IKHNCGKDRFDNGKS
-162 FWKSYTTGGKGK
+162 LWDKTKQTISSWSKSGKGK
-174 VSNLMLDAGYALPAL
+174 VSNSMLDLGYAFPAL

-210 ANRYAPIALQ
+210 ANKYAPIALQ
-220 TMADNRVSANPI
+220 TMAGNRVSANPI

-252 YTGGQRQANRVALA
+252 YTGGQRQVNRVALA

-327 IETHLSNLGLI
+327 IETHLANLGLI

-366 KEALKTIYGIGTD
+366 NAALKAIYGIGAD
-379 GSKGATGNT
+379 GSKGAAASGSTNKVGSASGSASINYRNIAPGWTPSQYSPFIGSPNITRQNTKYDPILNTGKQVVYSQTPSSIPFQSIGNT
-388 GSTKKSTGSG
+388 IMHHNDFVPDGGRQLTDEQR
-398 ANNSY
+398 ARFNS
-403 IRPNGQQYEMNMY
+403 IVLHPGE
-416 QRNIQPQQNWQNKAM
+416 QRYLRSYKYGM
-431 QDIDNLQL
+431 QDVIQNPLWFLYGSRPDDRL
-439 PDLPYQYTNY
+439 PGFYMNKRNRTNFYT
-449 LDTIDWS
+449 
-456 KYFDAQKKY
+456 
-465 NKIITGKN
+465 
-473 GIPKSSQYYSYI
+473 GI
-485 STDTPRGNYLSNLI
+485 
-499 PQLIPTLPDTSK
+499 
-511 YMQEYQKRMGI
+511 
-522 PMDKLRSNYNKYLGG
+522 
-537 DIFVHSNEP
+537 
-546 LGFTRMTAPNN
+546 
-557 KNTINEYGFP
+557 
-567 INQDQMIR
+567 
-575 GLLLYNNNFKVPSIK
+575 
-590 Q
+590 

>member
-1 MLNVNK
+1 MLKGNK

-12 GYQTGPVN
+12 GYQSGPVN

-49 QPSSVRRDDN
+49 QPSSVSINDN
-59 NVIAGNDIDWSNGM
+59 NVIAGNDVDWSNGM

-87 MYNNIEKRVGKKS
+87 MYNNIEKRAGKKS

-147 IKHNCGKDRFDKGKS
+147 IKHNCGKDRFDNGKS
-162 FWKSYTTGGKGK
+162 LWDKTKQTISSWSKSGKGK
-174 VSNLMLDAGYALPAL
+174 VSNLMLDAGYAFPAL

-204 MPNIYA
+204 MPSIYA

-220 TMADNRVSANPI
+220 TMAGNRVSANPI

-366 KEALKTIYGIGTD
+366 KEALKTIYGIGAD
-379 GSKGATGNT
+379 GSKGTSASESIDKASNAPNAASINYRNIAPGWTPSQYSPFIGSPNITRQNTKYDPILNTGKQVVYSQTPASIPFQSTGNT
-388 GSTKKSTGSG
+388 IMHHNDFVPDDGRQLTDEQR
-398 ANNSY
+398 ARFNS
-403 IRPNGQQYEMNMY
+403 IVLHPGE
-416 QRNIQPQQNWQNKAM
+416 QRYLRSYKYGM
-431 QDIDNLQL
+431 QDVIQNPLWFLYGSRQDDRL
-439 PDLPYQYTNY
+439 PGFYMNKRNRTNFYT
-449 LDTIDWS
+449 
-456 KYFDAQKKY
+456 
-465 NKIITGKN
+465 
-473 GIPKSSQYYSYI
+473 GI
-485 STDTPRGNYLSNLI
+485 
-499 PQLIPTLPDTSK
+499 
-511 YMQEYQKRMGI
+511 
-522 PMDKLRSNYNKYLGG
+522 
-537 DIFVHSNEP
+537 
-546 LGFTRMTAPNN
+546 
-557 KNTINEYGFP
+557 
-567 INQDQMIR
+567 
-575 GLLLYNNNFKVPSIK
+575 
-590 Q
+590 

>member
-12 GYQTGPVN
+12 GYQAGPVN

-87 MYNNIEKRVGKKS
+87 MYNNIEKRAGKKS

-106 KQTMELQKNQLDRAK
+106 KQTMELQKNQIDRAK

-189 LETQMLNHWRRENPV
+189 LETQMLNHWRREDPV

-220 TMADNRVSANPI
+220 TMAGNRVSANPI

-366 KEALKTIYGIGTD
+366 NSALKAIYGIGED
-379 GSKGATGNT
+379 GSKGVVAS
-388 GSTKKSTGSG
+388 GSTNKTGDSSRTTHNPTYYGAGINSG
-398 ANNSY
+398 VLDLKYGDYFLNNLKAPYGKYWYIDPDKVADSAKY
-403 IRPNGQQYEMNMY
+403 IRNWAKSKEQYQRGAFGTPYERINFSSDYTGGFGPNGLFLPTWAGSTFDYNPY
-416 QRNIQPQQNWQNKAM
+416 NI
-431 QDIDNLQL
+431 
-439 PDLPYQYTNY
+439 
-449 LDTIDWS
+449 
-456 KYFDAQKKY
+456 
-465 NKIITGKN
+465 
-473 GIPKSSQYYSYI
+473 I
-485 STDTPRGNYLSNLI
+485 S
-499 PQLIPTLPDTSK
+499 
-511 YMQEYQKRMGI
+511 
-522 PMDKLRSNYNKYLGG
+522 LRLRK
-537 DIFVHSNEP
+537 
-546 LGFTRMTAPNN
+546 
-557 KNTINEYGFP
+557 
-567 INQDQMIR
+567 
-575 GLLLYNNNFKVPSIK
+575 
-590 Q
+590 

>member
-1 MLNVNK
+1 MLKGNK

-12 GYQTGPVN
+12 GYQSGPVN

-49 QPSSVRRDDN
+49 QPSSVSVNDN
-59 NVIAGNDIDWSNGM
+59 NVIAGNDVDWSNGM

-87 MYNNIEKRVGKKS
+87 MYNNIEKRAGKKS

-147 IKHNCGKDRFDKGKS
+147 IKHNCGKDRFDNGKS
-162 FWKSYTTGGKGK
+162 LWDKTKQTISSWTKSGKGK
-174 VSNLMLDAGYALPAL
+174 VSNITLDAGYAFPAL

-210 ANRYAPIALQ
+210 VNRYAPIALQ
-220 TMADNRVSANPI
+220 TMAGNRVSANPI

-355 LDMYQQDIDNK
+355 LDIYQQDVDNK
-366 KEALKTIYGIGTD
+366 KEALKTIYGIGVDNVNGTAAS
-379 GSKGATGNT
+379 GSTSKSINAPGTAPINYKNIAPGWTPSQYSPFIGSPNITRQNTKYDPILNTGKQVVYSQTPTSIPFQSTGNT
-388 GSTKKSTGSG
+388 IMHHNDFVPDDSRQLTDEQR
-398 ANNSY
+398 ARFNS
-403 IRPNGQQYEMNMY
+403 IVLHPGE
-416 QRNIQPQQNWQNKAM
+416 QRYLRSYKYGM
-431 QDIDNLQL
+431 QDVIQNPLWFLYGARPDDRL
-439 PDLPYQYTNY
+439 PGFYMNKRNRTNFYT
-449 LDTIDWS
+449 
-456 KYFDAQKKY
+456 
-465 NKIITGKN
+465 
-473 GIPKSSQYYSYI
+473 GI
-485 STDTPRGNYLSNLI
+485 
-499 PQLIPTLPDTSK
+499 
-511 YMQEYQKRMGI
+511 
-522 PMDKLRSNYNKYLGG
+522 
-537 DIFVHSNEP
+537 
-546 LGFTRMTAPNN
+546 
-557 KNTINEYGFP
+557 
-567 INQDQMIR
+567 
-575 GLLLYNNNFKVPSIK
+575 
-590 Q
+590 

>member
-1 MLNVNK
+1 MLKGNK

-12 GYQTGPVN
+12 GYQSGPVN

-49 QPSSVRRDDN
+49 QPSSVSVNDN
-59 NVIAGNDIDWSNGM
+59 NVIAGNDVDWSNGM

-87 MYNNIEKRVGKKS
+87 MYNNIEKRAGKKS

-147 IKHNCGKDRFDKGKS
+147 IKHNCGKDRFDNGKS
-162 FWKSYTTGGKGK
+162 LWDKTKQTISSWSKSGKGK
-174 VSNLMLDAGYALPAL
+174 VSNSMLDLGYAFPAL

-220 TMADNRVSANPI
+220 TMAGNRVSANPI

-327 IETHLSNLGLI
+327 IETHLANLGLI

-355 LDMYQQDIDNK
+355 LDIYQQDVYNK
-366 KEALKTIYGIGTD
+366 KEALKTIYGIGAD
-379 GSKGATGNT
+379 GSKGAAASGSTNKVGSASGSASINYRNIAPGWTPSQYSPFIGSPNITRQNTKYDPILNTGKQVVYSQTPSSIPFQSTGNT
-388 GSTKKSTGSG
+388 IMHHNDFVPDDGRQLTDEQR
-398 ANNSY
+398 ARFNS
-403 IRPNGQQYEMNMY
+403 IVLHPGE
-416 QRNIQPQQNWQNKAM
+416 QRYLRSYKYGM
-431 QDIDNLQL
+431 QDVIQNPLWFLYGSRPDDRL
-439 PDLPYQYTNY
+439 PGFYMNKRNRTNFYT
-449 LDTIDWS
+449 
-456 KYFDAQKKY
+456 
-465 NKIITGKN
+465 
-473 GIPKSSQYYSYI
+473 GI
-485 STDTPRGNYLSNLI
+485 
-499 PQLIPTLPDTSK
+499 
-511 YMQEYQKRMGI
+511 
-522 PMDKLRSNYNKYLGG
+522 
-537 DIFVHSNEP
+537 
-546 LGFTRMTAPNN
+546 
-557 KNTINEYGFP
+557 
-567 INQDQMIR
+567 
-575 GLLLYNNNFKVPSIK
+575 
-590 Q
+590 

>member
-1 MLNVNK
+1 MLKGNK

-12 GYQTGPVN
+12 GYQEGPTN

-49 QPSSVRRDDN
+49 QPSSVSANDN

-73 KFSDQVAPLTAKLQ
+73 KFSDQIAPLTAKLQ
-87 MYNNIEKRVGKKS
+87 MYNSIEKRAGKKP

-134 QERQHQIEDYAAQ
+134 QEKQHQIEDYAAQ
-147 IKHNCGKDRFDKGKS
+147 IKHNCGKDRFDNGKS
-162 FWKSYTTGGKGK
+162 LWDKTKQAISSWSKSGKGK
-174 VSNLMLDAGYALPAL
+174 ASNLMLDAGYAFPAL
-189 LETQMLNHWRRENPV
+189 LETQMLNRWRNEKPI

-210 ANRYAPIALQ
+210 SNRYAPIALQ
-220 TMADNRVSANPI
+220 TMAGNRVSANPI

-266 LGNQRNVADA
+266 LGNQRNIADA

-312 GWEAYNRAHGAKTKG
+312 GWDAYNRAQGAKTKG

-344 QRIKNKQYGDI
+344 QRIKNKQYGDV
-355 LDMYQQDIDNK
+355 LDMYQQDLDNK
-366 KEALKTIYGIGTD
+366 NAALKAIYGMGTD
-379 GSKGATGNT
+379 TITGT
-388 GSTKKSTGSG
+388 KSTPTSGSATIDYKNIAPG
-398 ANNSY
+398 WTPGKYQLFSES
-403 IRPNGQQYEMNMY
+403 PN
-416 QRNIQPQQNWQNKAM
+416 I
-431 QDIDNLQL
+431 
-439 PDLPYQYTNY
+439 PYQ
-449 LDTIDWS
+449 DTGGFSPNVLFNPTWAGSI
-456 KYFDAQKKY
+456 FDY
-465 NKIITGKN
+465 
-473 GIPKSSQYYSYI
+473 IPH
-485 STDTPRGNYLSNLI
+485 NV
-499 PQLIPTLPDTSK
+499 TS
-511 YMQEYQKRMGI
+511 
-522 PMDKLRSNYNKYLGG
+522 LRSK
-537 DIFVHSNEP
+537 
-546 LGFTRMTAPNN
+546 
-557 KNTINEYGFP
+557 
-567 INQDQMIR
+567 
-575 GLLLYNNNFKVPSIK
+575 
-590 Q
+590 

>member
-1 MLNVNK
+1 MLKGNK

-12 GYQTGPVN
+12 GYQAGPVN

-87 MYNNIEKRVGKKS
+87 MYNNIEKRAGKKS

-147 IKHNCGKDRFDKGKS
+147 IKHNCGKDRFDKGKN

-174 VSNLMLDAGYALPAL
+174 VSNLMLDTGYALPAL
-189 LETQMLNHWRRENPV
+189 LETQMLNHWRREDPV

-220 TMADNRVSANPI
+220 TMAGNRVSANPI

-287 RNAYAEMAARLGD
+287 RNAYSEMAARLGD

-366 KEALKTIYGIGTD
+366 KEAIKALY
-379 GSKGATGNT
+379 
-388 GSTKKSTGSG
+388 
-398 ANNSY
+398 NNSSTPSNTNTKSQTN
-403 IRPNGQQYEMNMY
+403 IPNLDMSVM
-416 QRNIQPQQNWQNKAM
+416 
-431 QDIDNLQL
+431 
-439 PDLPYQYTNY
+439 DL
-449 LDTIDWS
+449 
-456 KYFDAQKKY
+456 KY
-465 NKIITGKN
+465 
-473 GIPKSSQYYSYI
+473 
-485 STDTPRGNYLSNLI
+485 
-499 PQLIPTLPDTSK
+499 
-511 YMQEYQKRMGI
+511 
-522 PMDKLRSNYNKYLGG
+522 G
-537 DIFVHSNEP
+537 D
-546 LGFTRMTAPNN
+546 
-557 KNTINEYGFP
+557 NTINKLQAPYGKYWYIDPDKVAESAKYTRNWAKSKEQYQRGAFGTP
-567 INQDQMIR
+567 YERINFSSDYTGGFGPN
-575 GLLLYNNNFKVPSIK
+575 GLFTPVWAGGLFDYNPYNITSLRLTR
-590 Q
+590 

>member
-1 MLNVNK
+1 MLKGNK

-12 GYQTGPVN
+12 GYQAGPVN

-49 QPSSVRRDDN
+49 QPSSVRRDDD

-87 MYNNIEKRVGKKS
+87 MYNDIEKRAGKKS
-100 ELSSLS
+100 DLSSLS
-106 KQTMELQKNQLDRAK
+106 KQTIELQKNQLDRAK

-134 QERQHQIEDYAAQ
+134 QEKQHQIEDYAAQ
-147 IKHNCGKDRFDKGKS
+147 IKNNCGKDRFDKGKS

-174 VSNLMLDAGYALPAL
+174 VSNLMLDTGYALPAL

-210 ANRYAPIALQ
+210 ANKYAPIALQ
-220 TMADNRVSANPI
+220 TMAGNRVSANPI

-366 KEALKTIYGIGTD
+366 NVALKAIYGIGAD
-379 GSKGATGNT
+379 GSKGAASSGSTNKASTVSGVAPINYRNIAPGWTPSQYSPFIGSPNITRQNTKYDPILNTGKQVVYSQTPSSIPFQSTGNT
-388 GSTKKSTGSG
+388 IMHHNDFVPDDSRQLTDEQR
-398 ANNSY
+398 ARFNS
-403 IRPNGQQYEMNMY
+403 IILHPGE
-416 QRNIQPQQNWQNKAM
+416 QRYLRSYKYGM
-431 QDIDNLQL
+431 QDVIQNPLWFLYGARPDDRL
-439 PDLPYQYTNY
+439 PGFYMNKRNRTNFYT
-449 LDTIDWS
+449 
-456 KYFDAQKKY
+456 
-465 NKIITGKN
+465 
-473 GIPKSSQYYSYI
+473 GI
-485 STDTPRGNYLSNLI
+485 
-499 PQLIPTLPDTSK
+499 
-511 YMQEYQKRMGI
+511 
-522 PMDKLRSNYNKYLGG
+522 
-537 DIFVHSNEP
+537 
-546 LGFTRMTAPNN
+546 
-557 KNTINEYGFP
+557 
-567 INQDQMIR
+567 
-575 GLLLYNNNFKVPSIK
+575 
-590 Q
+590 

>member
-1 MLNVNK
+1 MLKGNK

-12 GYQTGPVN
+12 GYQSGPIN

-49 QPSSVRRDDN
+49 QPSSVSVNDN
-59 NVIAGNDIDWSNGM
+59 NVIAGNDVDWSNGM

-87 MYNNIEKRVGKKS
+87 MYNNIEKRAGKKS
-100 ELSSLS
+100 DLSSLS
-106 KQTMELQKNQLDRAK
+106 KQTIELQKNQLDRAK

-134 QERQHQIEDYAAQ
+134 QERQHQIEDYASQ
-147 IKHNCGKDRFDKGKS
+147 IKNNCGKDRFDKGKS

-174 VSNLMLDAGYALPAL
+174 VSNLMLDTGYALPTL

-210 ANRYAPIALQ
+210 ANKYAPIALQ
-220 TMADNRVSANPI
+220 TMAGNRVSANPI

-287 RNAYAEMAARLGD
+287 RNAYADMAARLGD

-312 GWEAYNRAHGAKTKG
+312 GQEAYNRAHGSKTKG
-327 IETHLSNLGLI
+327 IETHLANLGLI

-355 LDMYQQDIDNK
+355 LDIYQQDVDNK
-366 KEALKTIYGIGTD
+366 KYALKTIYGIGAD
-379 GSKGATGNT
+379 AASS
-388 GSTKKSTGSG
+388 GSTNKVGNVSGTTPNTPNQSDGVNRGVLDLKYGDYSLNNLKAPYGKYWYIDPDKVADSAKYTRNWAKSKEQYQRGAFGTPYERINFSSDYTGG
-398 ANNSY
+398 FG
-403 IRPNGQQYEMNMY
+403 PNGLFLPTWAGSTFDYNPY
-416 QRNIQPQQNWQNKAM
+416 NI
-431 QDIDNLQL
+431 
-439 PDLPYQYTNY
+439 
-449 LDTIDWS
+449 
-456 KYFDAQKKY
+456 
-465 NKIITGKN
+465 
-473 GIPKSSQYYSYI
+473 
-485 STDTPRGNYLSNLI
+485 
-499 PQLIPTLPDTSK
+499 TS
-511 YMQEYQKRMGI
+511 
-522 PMDKLRSNYNKYLGG
+522 LRL
-537 DIFVHSNEP
+537 
-546 LGFTRMTAPNN
+546 R
-557 KNTINEYGFP
+557 
-567 INQDQMIR
+567 Q
-575 GLLLYNNNFKVPSIK
+575 
-590 Q
+590 

>member
-1 MLNVNK
+1 MLKGNK

-12 GYQTGPVN
+12 GYQSGPVN

-49 QPSSVRRDDN
+49 QPSSVSVNDN
-59 NVIAGNDIDWSNGM
+59 NVIAGNDVDWSNGM

-87 MYNNIEKRVGKKS
+87 MYNNIEKRAGKKS

-147 IKHNCGKDRFDKGKS
+147 VKHNCGKDRFDNGKS
-162 FWKSYTTGGKGK
+162 LWDKTKQTISSWSKSGKGK
-174 VSNLMLDAGYALPAL
+174 VSNSMLDLGYAFPAL

-220 TMADNRVSANPI
+220 TMAGNRVSANPI

-327 IETHLSNLGLI
+327 IETHLANLGLI

-344 QRIKNKQYGDI
+344 QRIENKQYGDI
-355 LDMYQQDIDNK
+355 LDIYQQDVDNK
-366 KEALKTIYGIGTD
+366 KEALKTIYGIGAD
-379 GSKGATGNT
+379 GSKGAAASGSTNKVGSASGSASINYRNIAPGWTPSQYSPFIGSPNITRQNTKYDPILNTGKQVVYSQTPSSIPFQSTGNT
-388 GSTKKSTGSG
+388 IMHHNDFVPDDGRQLTDEQR
-398 ANNSY
+398 ARFNS
-403 IRPNGQQYEMNMY
+403 IVLHPGE
-416 QRNIQPQQNWQNKAM
+416 QRYLRSYKYGM
-431 QDIDNLQL
+431 QDVIQNPLWFLYGSRPDDRL
-439 PDLPYQYTNY
+439 PGFYMNKRNRTNFYT
-449 LDTIDWS
+449 
-456 KYFDAQKKY
+456 
-465 NKIITGKN
+465 
-473 GIPKSSQYYSYI
+473 GI
-485 STDTPRGNYLSNLI
+485 
-499 PQLIPTLPDTSK
+499 
-511 YMQEYQKRMGI
+511 
-522 PMDKLRSNYNKYLGG
+522 
-537 DIFVHSNEP
+537 
-546 LGFTRMTAPNN
+546 
-557 KNTINEYGFP
+557 
-567 INQDQMIR
+567 
-575 GLLLYNNNFKVPSIK
+575 
-590 Q
+590 

>member
-1 MLNVNK
+1 MLKGNK

-12 GYQTGPVN
+12 GYQSGPVN

-49 QPSSVRRDDN
+49 QPSSVSVNDN
-59 NVIAGNDIDWSNGM
+59 NVIAGNDVDWSNGM

-87 MYNNIEKRVGKKS
+87 MYNNIEKRAGKKS

-134 QERQHQIEDYAAQ
+134 QERQHKIEDYAAQ
-147 IKHNCGKDRFDKGKS
+147 IKHNCGKDRFDNGKS
-162 FWKSYTTGGKGK
+162 LWDKTKQTISSWSKSGKGK
-174 VSNLMLDAGYALPAL
+174 VSNLMLDAGYAFPAL
-189 LETQMLNHWRRENPV
+189 LETQMINHWRRENPV
-204 MPNIYA
+204 MPSIYA

-220 TMADNRVSANPI
+220 TMAGNRVSANPI

-366 KEALKTIYGIGTD
+366 NAALKAIYGIGAD
-379 GSKGATGNT
+379 GSKGTAANGSTNKASNASGSASINYRNIAPGWTPSQYSPFIGSPNITRQNTKYDPILNTGKQVVYSQTPASIPFQSTGNT
-388 GSTKKSTGSG
+388 IMHHNDFVPDDSRQLTDEQR
-398 ANNSY
+398 ARFNS
-403 IRPNGQQYEMNMY
+403 IVLHPGE
-416 QRNIQPQQNWQNKAM
+416 QRYLRSYKYGM
-431 QDIDNLQL
+431 QDVIQNPLWFLYGSRQDDRL
-439 PDLPYQYTNY
+439 PGFYMNKRNRTNFYT
-449 LDTIDWS
+449 
-456 KYFDAQKKY
+456 
-465 NKIITGKN
+465 
-473 GIPKSSQYYSYI
+473 GI
-485 STDTPRGNYLSNLI
+485 
-499 PQLIPTLPDTSK
+499 
-511 YMQEYQKRMGI
+511 
-522 PMDKLRSNYNKYLGG
+522 
-537 DIFVHSNEP
+537 
-546 LGFTRMTAPNN
+546 
-557 KNTINEYGFP
+557 
-567 INQDQMIR
+567 
-575 GLLLYNNNFKVPSIK
+575 
-590 Q
+590 

>member
-1 MLNVNK
+1 MLKGNK

-12 GYQTGPVN
+12 GYQAGPVN

-87 MYNNIEKRVGKKS
+87 MYNDIEKRAGKKS
-100 ELSSLS
+100 DLSSLS
-106 KQTMELQKNQLDRAK
+106 KQTIELQKNQLDRAK

-134 QERQHQIEDYAAQ
+134 QEKQHQIEDYAAQ

-174 VSNLMLDAGYALPAL
+174 VSNLMLDTGYALPAL

-220 TMADNRVSANPI
+220 TMAGNRVSANPI

-344 QRIKNKQYGDI
+344 QRIKNKQYGYV

-366 KEALKTIYGIGTD
+366 NAALKAIYGIGAD
-379 GSKGATGNT
+379 GNKGAAASGSTNKASNASGSASINYRNIAPGWTPSQYSPFIGSPNITRQNTKYDPILNTGKQVVYSQTPSSIPFQSTGNT
-388 GSTKKSTGSG
+388 IMHHNDFVPDDSRQLTDEQR
-398 ANNSY
+398 ARFNS
-403 IRPNGQQYEMNMY
+403 IVLHPGE
-416 QRNIQPQQNWQNKAM
+416 QRYLRSYKYGM
-431 QDIDNLQL
+431 QDVIQNPLWFLYGARPDNRL
-439 PDLPYQYTNY
+439 PGFYMNKRNRTNFYT
-449 LDTIDWS
+449 
-456 KYFDAQKKY
+456 
-465 NKIITGKN
+465 
-473 GIPKSSQYYSYI
+473 GI
-485 STDTPRGNYLSNLI
+485 
-499 PQLIPTLPDTSK
+499 
-511 YMQEYQKRMGI
+511 
-522 PMDKLRSNYNKYLGG
+522 
-537 DIFVHSNEP
+537 
-546 LGFTRMTAPNN
+546 
-557 KNTINEYGFP
+557 
-567 INQDQMIR
+567 
-575 GLLLYNNNFKVPSIK
+575 
-590 Q
+590 

>member
-1 MLNVNK
+1 MLKGNK

-12 GYQTGPVN
+12 GYQSGPVN

-38 LVTKGKVGVDN
+38 IVTKGKVGVDN
-49 QPSSVRRDDN
+49 QPSSVSINDN
-59 NVIAGNDIDWSNGM
+59 NVIAGNDVDWSNGI

-87 MYNNIEKRVGKKS
+87 MYNNIEKRAGKKS

-147 IKHNCGKDRFDKGKS
+147 IKHNCGKDRFDNGKS
-162 FWKSYTTGGKGK
+162 LWDKTKQTISSWSKSGKGK
-174 VSNLMLDAGYALPAL
+174 VSNLMLDAGYAFPAL

-220 TMADNRVSANPI
+220 TMAGNRVSANPI

-312 GWEAYNRAHGAKTKG
+312 GWETYNRAHGAKTKG

-355 LDMYQQDIDNK
+355 LDIYQQDVDNK
-366 KEALKTIYGIGTD
+366 KEALKTIYGIGAGD
-379 GSKGATGNT
+379 SKGAASSGSTNKASNASGSTSINYRNIAPGWTPSQYSPFIGSPNIARQNTKYDPILNTGKQVVYSQTPSSAPFESTGNT
-388 GSTKKSTGSG
+388 IMHHNDFIPGDGGRYLTDEQR
-398 ANNSY
+398 ARFNS
-403 IRPNGQQYEMNMY
+403 IVLHPGE
-416 QRNIQPQQNWQNKAM
+416 QRYLRSYKYGM
-431 QDIDNLQL
+431 QDVIQNPLWFLYGSRQDDRLPGFYMNKRNRTNL
-439 PDLPYQYTNY
+439 YT
-449 LDTIDWS
+449 
-456 KYFDAQKKY
+456 
-465 NKIITGKN
+465 
-473 GIPKSSQYYSYI
+473 GI
-485 STDTPRGNYLSNLI
+485 
-499 PQLIPTLPDTSK
+499 
-511 YMQEYQKRMGI
+511 
-522 PMDKLRSNYNKYLGG
+522 
-537 DIFVHSNEP
+537 
-546 LGFTRMTAPNN
+546 
-557 KNTINEYGFP
+557 
-567 INQDQMIR
+567 
-575 GLLLYNNNFKVPSIK
+575 
-590 Q
+590 

>member
-1 MLNVNK
+1 MLKGNK

-12 GYQTGPVN
+12 GYQSGPVN

-49 QPSSVRRDDN
+49 QPSSVSVNDN
-59 NVIAGNDIDWSNGM
+59 NVIAGNDVDWSNGM

-87 MYNNIEKRVGKKS
+87 MYNSIEKRAGKKS

-134 QERQHQIEDYAAQ
+134 QEKQHWIEDYAAQ
-147 IKHNCGKDRFDKGKS
+147 IKHNCGKDRFDNGKS
-162 FWKSYTTGGKGK
+162 LWDKTKQTISSWSKSGKGK
-174 VSNLMLDAGYALPAL
+174 VSNFMLDAGYAFPAL

-220 TMADNRVSANPI
+220 TMAGNRVSANPI

-327 IETHLSNLGLI
+327 IETHLSNIGLI

-366 KEALKTIYGIGTD
+366 NAALKAIYGIGDD
-379 GSKGATGNT
+379 GNKSITGNT
-388 GSTKKSTGSG
+388 TSGAKSTITSGPINNTASGTTSGNLNILNQYYHSTPLGDVFSLYNPYRIPQTDMSMQRIPKGKYWMTPDKIPSKRYNSDQIRQAISG
-398 ANNSY
+398 AQNYRQWAQNVLNQNE
-403 IRPNGQQYEMNMY
+403 INMGTIGDG
-416 QRNIQPQQNWQNKAM
+416 NI
-431 QDIDNLQL
+431 
-439 PDLPYQYTNY
+439 YR
-449 LDTIDWS
+449 
-456 KYFDAQKKY
+456 DA
-465 NKIITGKN
+465 
-473 GIPKSSQYYSYI
+473 
-485 STDTPRGNYLSNLI
+485 LI
-499 PQLIPTLPDTSK
+499 H
-511 YMQEYQKRMGI
+511 
-522 PMDKLRSNYNKYLGG
+522 
-537 DIFVHSNEP
+537 FVE
-546 LGFTRMTAPNN
+546 PNN
-557 KNTINEYGFP
+557 YTWQLGNRYP
-567 INQDQMIR
+567 
-575 GLLLYNNNFKVPSIK
+575 LAKVTHIPGIDK
-590 Q
+590 